1 MQSKVDVLLGLQ
13 WGDEGKGKIVDV
25 LTPQY
30 DIVARFQGG
39 PNAGHTIMINGQSF
53 VLRSI
58 PSGIFQCKGKNII
71 GNGVVFDPIVFKKE
85 LDELVTVYNKAR
97 NDGEPNLLYKIIL
110 SDKAHIIIP
119 THRLLDE
126 YIENYKSAASNNKV
140 GTTKKGIGPAYADKS
155 HRIGLT
161 VGDILSDDF
170 KTKYSI
176 LKTYHTNQIKMY
188 NDLINK
194 KKGETE
200 DIDMDVYISEK
211 IHEEECEFFKAI
223 RFIKANIAIKSTE
236 DYINNALELGKT
248 VLAEGA
254 QGTLLDI
261 DFGSY
266 PYVTSSHTV
275 SAGACIGLGVAP
287 NKIGEVY
294 GIFKAYCTRVG
305 EGPFPTELDNELGEK
320 MREIGHEYGAVTKR
334 PRRCGWLDLVAL
346 KKSCMINGVTQL
358 IMMKADVLN
367 TFDEIRVC
375 TKYNKEPWHEYKVFD
390 GWCCNLKGCKSF
402 DSFPKEFKEYIK
414 FIENYLN
421 LPITIISIGPDR
433 EDTIILN
440 KKDKEDN
447 MDNKYKLKEYNYGM
461 PYVKNTTKLP
471 HFSECTK
478 SYNNEMLTKED
489 LKYSIKKL
497 SQEGL
502 LGCKNLVRPRSEHE
516 KFEANLHEVLDS
528 LFEFLSAK
536 NKNYG
541 NSALEPIGIFSKGG
555 AEDGILRRMDDKLN
569 RIKNSD
575 VLRKNDIVDLMG
587 YLAILCINK
596 KWTKFNELID

>member
-85 LDELVTVYNKAR
+85 LDELVTIYNKTR

-161 VGDILSDDF
+161 VGDILSNDF
-170 KTKYSI
+170 KTKYSA

-188 NDLINK
+188 NDLINEK
-194 KKGETE
+194 KREPE
-200 DIDMDVYISEK
+200 DIDISEK

-305 EGPFPTELDNELGEK
+305 EGPFPTELNNELGEK
-320 MREIGHEYGAVTKR
+320 MREIGHEFGAVTKR

-375 TKYNKEPWHEYKVFD
+375 TKYNKPAWHEYKVFD

-402 DSFPKEFKEYIK
+402 DSFPKEFKDYIK

-440 KKDKEDN
+440 KKDKEYN
-447 MDNKYKLKEYNYGM
+447 MDSRDMHEEYNGYGI
-461 PYVKNTTKLP
+461 PFVKNSTSIP
-471 HFSECTK
+471 HFSKCNKTYDDEK
-478 SYNNEMLTKED
+478 LNPKD
-489 LKYSIKKL
+489 LKNSYMKSLSADRILSCKKL
-497 SQEGL
+497 VQ
-502 LGCKNLVRPRSEHE
+502 PRT
-516 KFEANLHEVLDS
+516 KFESDLHEVLDS

-596 KWTKFNELID
+596 NWTKFNELID

>member
-85 LDELVTVYNKAR
+85 LDELVTVYNKTR

-155 HRIGLT
+155 HRIGLA
-161 VGDILSDDF
+161 VGDILSNDF
-170 KTKYSI
+170 KTKYSA
-176 LKTYHTNQIKMY
+176 LKTYHINQIKMY
-188 NDLINK
+188 NNLINEK
-194 KKGETE
+194 KEEIE

-223 RFIKANIAIKSTE
+223 RFIKANITIKATE

-275 SAGACIGLGVAP
+275 SAGACIGLGIAP

-375 TKYNKEPWHEYKVFD
+375 VKYNKEPWHVYKSFK

-447 MDNKYKLKEYNYGM
+447 MDNKDKLKEYNYNI

-471 HFSECTK
+471 HFSECSK

-489 LKYSIKKL
+489 LKYSMKKL